1 MCYNEQIFF
10 SLGWFD
16 EEGLHCVDL
25 HAESLQLPIVQ
36 FRCPFSDPIERTA
49 AFPI

>member
-1 MCYNEQIFF
+1 VLSMSNF
-10 SLGWFD
+10 SFLEYFD

-36 FRCPFSDPIERTA
+36 FRCPL
-49 AFPI
+49 